1 MVEKMWIPLLERN
14 LFVGCFILG
23 WRDMA
28 DTGQREREG
37 EWAVMARLRVKEA
50 GSHSGQPL

>member
-14 LFVGCFILG
+14 LFVGSFILG

-28 DTGQREREG
+28 DTGQREQEG